1 MVKEFKK
8 KKEAKFL
15 KSQLII
21 QDNIHGKF
29 LEILFFFKFTNIRNL
44 LNLYDNKYSCVDYF
58 CAEETKNDFSKILLK
73 AKETTESWGGNF
85 YFIYLP
91 SWEEYT
97 NNKPFLQNKKE
108 LINIVKSLDIQ
119 VVDFNDV
126 LSNQENPLSYFPFE
140 LPNHYTNE
148 GYALLANQ
156 INETLKN
163 NN

>member
-1 MVKEFKK
+1 M
-8 KKEAKFL
+8 
-15 KSQLII
+15 
-21 QDNIHGKF
+21 
-29 LEILFFFKFTNIRNL
+29 
-44 LNLYDNKYSCVDYF
+44 
-58 CAEETKNDFSKILLK
+58 LK

>member
-1 MVKEFKK
+1 MSEV
-8 KKEAKFL
+8 
-15 KSQLII
+15 
-21 QDNIHGKF
+21 DNI
-29 LEILFFFKFTNIRNL
+29 LP
-44 LNLYDNKYSCVDYF
+44 D
-58 CAEETKNDFSKILLK
+58 
-73 AKETTESWGGNF
+73 ESD
-85 YFIYLP
+85 
-91 SWEEYT
+91 
-97 NNKPFLQNKKE
+97 
-108 LINIVKSLDIQ
+108 VMKSLADEADDLDIQ